1 MIHSWEVI
9 AIMTQNVSNGNTWIV
24 QLQV

>member
-24 QLQV
+24 QMQV